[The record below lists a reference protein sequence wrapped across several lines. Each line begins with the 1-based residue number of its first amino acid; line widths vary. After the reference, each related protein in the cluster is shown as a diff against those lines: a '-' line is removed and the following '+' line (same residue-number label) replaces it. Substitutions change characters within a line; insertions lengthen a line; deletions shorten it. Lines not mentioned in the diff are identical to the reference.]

1 VNLSILILSIVLT
14 LIATRTLFPIK
25 LAIWQIMLGG
35 ALSVLL
41 TGQIE
46 PILAL
51 QAINLHVMFFLFGV
65 FVIGQAM
72 EESGYLGH
80 LSYKLFSCA
89 TTIDGL
95 LLLILFGIG
104 ALSALL
110 MNDTLAIIGTPI
122 VLHLANQ
129 HRLPPKALL
138 LCLAFAVTIGS
149 VASPIGNPQNL
160 IISLQGDVAN
170 PFVLFFNSLGL
181 STCINLLV
189 AFILIK
195 LFFRNQLHKLPLT
208 YSLEPIKDKNLARLC
223 KISLITLAL
232 LILVKIISV
241 SFNAFENFKLTYIA
255 LLSVI
260 PILALNPKRLQ
271 VVKQID
277 WHTLVFFASMFI
289 LMKSVWNSNLFIDL
303 LNNSSADLNSISAI
317 LGISV
322 SLSQLISNVPMV
334 ALYLPILSE
343 GEVMTD
349 QLVALAAGSTLAG
362 NLFIMGAASNVII
375 IQKAEKIS
383 GETLGFF
390 EFAKIGLPLT
400 LINVWICWIF
410 I

>member
-1 VNLSILILSIVLT
+1 MNLSILVLFIVLV
-14 LIATRTLFPIK
+14 LIAFRAFSPVK

-35 ALSVLL
+35 ALVVLF

-46 PILAL
+46 PLTAV
-51 QAINLHVMFFLFGV
+51 QAINRDVMFFLFGV

-72 EESGYLGH
+72 EESGHLGH
-80 LSYKLFSCA
+80 LSYKIFSQV

-95 LLLILFGIG
+95 LLSILFVMGT
-104 ALSALL
+104 LSALL

-122 VLHLANQ
+122 ALHLASQ

-160 IISLQGDVAN
+160 IISLQGDIPN
-170 PFVLFFNSLGL
+170 PFIVFLKFLGI
-181 STCINLLV
+181 STFINLIV

-195 LFFRNQLHKLPLT
+195 FFFRKQFHSSPLT
-208 YSLEPIKDKNLARLC
+208 HSIQPIKDKNLANLC
-223 KISLITLAL
+223 KASLVALAL

-241 SFNAFENFKLTYIA
+241 SFNAFENFKLTHIA
-255 LLSVI
+255 LLSAI
-260 PILALNPKRLQ
+260 PILALSPKRLQ
-271 VVKQID
+271 VVRQID

-303 LNNSSADLNSISAI
+303 LNNSSADLNSIPAI

-343 GEVMTD
+343 GGVMTD

-362 NLFIMGAASNVII
+362 NLFIIGAASNVII

-400 LINVWICWIF
+400 IINVGVCWVF